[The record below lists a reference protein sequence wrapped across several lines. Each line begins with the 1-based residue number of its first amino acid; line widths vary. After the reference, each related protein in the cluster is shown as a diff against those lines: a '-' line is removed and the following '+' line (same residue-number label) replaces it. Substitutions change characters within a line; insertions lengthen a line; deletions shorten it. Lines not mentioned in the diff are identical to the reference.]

1 MNIGFVGLGKMGF
14 NMVQHLVECRH
25 HVVVFDLSAE
35 LVVTLSEEGAVAS
48 SSLHQL
54 ASMLPSPRLIWLM
67 VPAGTPVDA
76 TIDTLLPS
84 LQPGDIIIDGGNSH
98 YTESVKRAARLNEQG
113 IYFLDAGTSGGL
125 EGARRGACIMVGG
138 DKRAYDIIEQL
149 LKDLCVENG
158 YGYMGP
164 SGSGHFAKMVHNGV
178 EYGMM
183 QAIGEGFDLLAS
195 SGYDFKLDEVSK
207 VWANGSVIRGWLMD
221 LAARAFQKDPKLDY
235 LSGRIAD
242 SGEGRWTIEAAL
254 EHEVSIPVI
263 AASLFTRYRSRSED
277 NISDR
282 VVAALRH
289 EFGGHAFSEKQ

>member
-1 MNIGFVGLGKMGF
+1 
-14 NMVQHLVECRH
+14 
-25 HVVVFDLSAE
+25 
-35 LVVTLSEEGAVAS
+35 
-48 SSLHQL
+48 
-54 ASMLPSPRLIWLM
+54 
-67 VPAGTPVDA
+67 
-76 TIDTLLPS
+76 
-84 LQPGDIIIDGGNSH
+84 
-98 YTESVKRAARLNEQG
+98 
-113 IYFLDAGTSGGL
+113 
-125 EGARRGACIMVGG
+125 
-138 DKRAYDIIEQL
+138 
-149 LKDLCVENG
+149 
-158 YGYMGP
+158 
-164 SGSGHFAKMVHNGV
+164 
-178 EYGMM
+178 MM